1 MRTSVNVTV
10 QLAAVVLFLGLRLSA
25 GGWLLVIYLF
35 SIIGPIV
42 TLVPLFFA
50 IKTAR
55 RGTLPSGV
63 AAPFVTAAVSLVGAG
78 LLVADFGDS
87 AWGRIPVLGD
97 TKVGSGSALMA
108 LDSLGWLFMLGFIG
122 SVVWIFGAVRDADP
136 APVTRKR
143 VLITGGVVAAIA
155 AVLVVPPLVQASSNA
170 GDEDLAAARSA
181 AESAGRTLRA
191 DLRPSPGDMSGAW
204 ELCGDG
210 KSAQFVVTM
219 GVSGD
224 VSDVENQLGDRM
236 ESSLR
241 ESAKNWAHWYAKTR
255 DGHEVVASQATVA
268 GAKASV
274 AVKSSCV
281 PVGSARA
288 RELDL
293 ELPVKLAE

>member
-1 MRTSVNVTV
+1 MTV
-10 QLAAVVLFLGLRLSA
+10 QLAAVVLFLALRLSA

-55 RGTLPSGV
+55 RETLPSGV

-87 AWGRIPVLGD
+87 AWGSIPVLGD
-97 TKVGSGSALMA
+97 TLVGSGSALMA
-108 LDSLGWLFMLGFIG
+108 LDSLGWLFVLGFVG
-122 SVVWIFGAVRDADP
+122 SVVWIFVAVSAAEP
-136 APVTRKR
+136 APVTRKGA
-143 VLITGGVVAAIA
+143 LIIGGVVAAIA

-170 GDEDLAAARSA
+170 GNEDLAAARSA

-191 DLRPSPGDMSGAW
+191 DLRPAPERMSGVW
-204 ELCGDG
+204 EVCADS
-210 KSAQFVVTM
+210 KSAQFVVSM

-224 VSDVENQLGDRM
+224 VSDVHNQLDDRM
-236 ESSLR
+236 ESSR
-241 ESAKNWAHWYAKTR
+241 WERVDNWSYWHAKTR

-274 AVKSSCV
+274 AVKSTCV
-281 PVGSARA
+281 AVGSARA
-288 RELDL
+288 RELAL
-293 ELPVKLAE
+293 ELPVKLGE